1 MSGTPKPI
9 AEGSLASTPFGHV
22 LLSIMRKQ
30 MNGTLAVWPEDER
43 QGQDRIRFD
52 DGVPTA
58 GRFLD
63 PAANLERGLLT
74 IFQREQAPFAF
85 YEADLVGDSEATIRG
100 SVDPFHTIA
109 AALRDAPPSNTI
121 TRVVRGLGDDQQ
133 RVKRG
138 APLNRFSLAP
148 TEAAFVDFMRAAPAA
163 PGQLISEFGDPEV
176 ARRMLYLLAVTDN
189 LEVYKTPS
197 SQQKLKAT
205 ASTQSSPAQRSVSN
219 GSMPARG
226 RPSSSGERIGVTSDA
241 PRQSGHFRPST
252 PPSPDDVSKEVLS
265 GEIVAPRDF
274 PPEPPAEL
282 SDEARERWDEVSRVI
297 SMMDRQ
303 NYFEMLGC
311 KESSEGSEVRT
322 KYLQLAKKWHPDR
335 MPAELAPV
343 RPWVEE
349 IFHLLTVASDTLTD
363 EKSRQGYQKT
373 VMQGGGT
380 PEADRKINVVVNT
393 ALEFQK
399 VEVLVKRRRYDEAME
414 IVDRALASVKKE
426 ADYPAMK
433 AWIIFLRDG
442 LDDPVA
448 LEQIRANLRLTF
460 KLNRDHTHGHFV
472 RAHVLKRLGNH
483 DKALAHFK
491 KVVKLDPKNLE
502 ALREVRVAVM
512 RHSKGMSTAPPPSGS
527 GRRPSIFGGL
537 FGKKK

>member
-1 MSGTPKPI
+1 
-9 AEGSLASTPFGHV
+9 
-22 LLSIMRKQ
+22 
-30 MNGTLAVWPEDER
+30 
-43 QGQDRIRFD
+43 
-52 DGVPTA
+52 
-58 GRFLD
+58 
-63 PAANLERGLLT
+63 
-74 IFQREQAPFAF
+74 
-85 YEADLVGDSEATIRG
+85 
-100 SVDPFHTIA
+100 
-109 AALRDAPPSNTI
+109 
-121 TRVVRGLGDDQQ
+121 
-133 RVKRG
+133 
-138 APLNRFSLAP
+138 
-148 TEAAFVDFMRAAPAA
+148 
-163 PGQLISEFGDPEV
+163 
-176 ARRMLYLLAVTDN
+176 
-189 LEVYKTPS
+189 
-197 SQQKLKAT
+197 
-205 ASTQSSPAQRSVSN
+205 
-219 GSMPARG
+219 
-226 RPSSSGERIGVTSDA
+226 
-241 PRQSGHFRPST
+241 
-252 PPSPDDVSKEVLS
+252 
-265 GEIVAPRDF
+265 
-274 PPEPPAEL
+274 
-282 SDEARERWDEVSRVI
+282 
-297 SMMDRQ
+297 
-303 NYFEMLGC
+303 
-311 KESSEGSEVRT
+311 
-322 KYLQLAKKWHPDR
+322 

-349 IFHLLTVASDTLTD
+349 IFHLLTVASDTLSD

-380 PEADRKINVVVNT
+380 PEADRKISVVVNT

-433 AWIIFLRDG
+433 AWILFLRDG

-512 RHSKGMSTAPPPSGS
+512 RHSKGMSTAPPPSSS
-527 GRRPSIFGGL
+527 GRRHSIFAGL